1 MFFLPCELRRLVVFV
16 LFGSKND
23 NNNGFDMVGLN
34 SLLYDYRRVVFSFF
48 FIVLALLFLVACFIL
63 DEMFAY

>member
-1 MFFLPCELRRLVVFV
+1 
-16 LFGSKND
+16 
-23 NNNGFDMVGLN
+23 LN

-48 FIVLALLFLVACFIL
+48 FFFLLCLALLFLVACFIL